1 MTLKQFEDT
10 LNSFEHGYERYMN
23 LVNFL
28 NLILDEACGALSEE
42 DYTDFKEIL
51 KDRILEDLWLGI

>member
-23 LVNFL
+23 LVNSL
-28 NLILDEACGALSEE
+28 NLILDEASGILSEE

-51 KDRILEDLWLGI
+51 KDRILEDL

>member
-1 MTLKQFEDT
+1 MTLKQFEDV

-23 LVNFL
+23 LVNSL
-28 NLILDEACGALSEE
+28 ELILDEASDVLSEE

-51 KDRILEDLWLGI
+51 KDRILEDL